1 MTPFQLATTDT
12 LDDAKSAV
20 DKVNSTSVKQELQ
33 KKIAAA
39 TEEIE
44 KAKKEEK
51 LLQLSED
58 KKAEKNAYL
67 SVLVKDG
74 TNQKKA
80 TADELQQALKQR
92 YNAIKEGTLTGD
104 YDTDGIKKL
113 NEDNVKFNFDAI
125 QISDNGEWISVDES
139 FMTIEAFKV
148 AKGKGIYNGDY
159 NITILTDNA
168 EATPGNNNS
177 QKAAKIVV
185 SSDGN
190 KITNVKL
197 QEI

>member
-1 MTPFQLATTDT
+1 MTPFQLATTNK
-12 LDDAKSAV
+12 LNEAQVAV
-20 DKVNSTSVKQELQ
+20 NEVNSTSIKKELQ
-33 KKIAAA
+33 EELDAA
-39 TEEIE
+39 TQEIE
-44 KAKKEEK
+44 KAKSEGK
-51 LLQLSED
+51 LLQLSRD
-58 KKAEKNAYL
+58 KKAGQNTYL
-67 SVLVKDG
+67 SVLVKEG
-74 TNQKKA
+74 TNQKNA
-80 TADELQQALKQR
+80 TATELQQALKQR
-92 YNAIKEGTLTGD
+92 YNDIKDNTLTEG
-104 YDTDGIKKL
+104 YDNEGIKAL
-113 NEDNVKFNFDAI
+113 NEANVKFNFDAI
-125 QISDNGEWISVDES
+125 QISDSGEWISVDEN